1 MDVFVGEFVLH
12 LISTVVSYLQFRY
25 SDSIDGDFVITPHP
39 DYKNLIVAA
48 GDSGHG
54 MK

>member
-1 MDVFVGEFVLH
+1 MKETNSRSESSLNH
-12 LISTVVSYLQFRY
+12 YPCRY
-25 SDSIDGDFVITPHP
+25 SDSIDGDFVISPHP
-39 DYKNLIVAA
+39 DYKNLVVAA

>member
-1 MDVFVGEFVLH
+1 MDVFVGKIVYMYIYVCVL
-12 LISTVVSYLQFRY
+12 IYLYRY

-39 DYKNLIVAA
+39 DYKNLVVAA